1 MSEQASGEVP
11 SGDPLQE
18 AHHARRLP
26 GWLWALGL
34 PMVAGALVGLVWW
47 FLAPTAPV
55 QVALSG
61 ETLLVSAP
69 SMPELSAAQDSVM
82 ALLGLAAG
90 AATGVVVAARARAR
104 PLTLTLVAAV
114 GSALGSAVALAIGV
128 WLGPATLAAQ
138 GALSADAPD
147 GSTGADGSLLS
158 PLGVDAPAALLVW
171 PLVALLVAAL
181 GHAVAAW
188 RLARASEVAH
198 AEAGG
203 QDDDGTAVTAV
214 DVAPR

>member
-1 MSEQASGEVP
+1 MSPRPSDDEQHS
-11 SGDPLQE
+11 
-18 AHHARRLP
+18 RRLP

-34 PMVAGALVGLVWW
+34 PMVAGALVGLLWW

-61 ETLLVSAP
+61 KTLLVSAP

-90 AATGVVVAARARAR
+90 APTGVVVAVRARVR

-128 WLGPATLAAQ
+128 WLGPASLAAQ
-138 GALSADAPD
+138 GALGVGAPG
-147 GSTGADGSLLS
+147 GSTGADGSLTS

-171 PLVALLVAAL
+171 PLAALLVAAL
-181 GHAVAAW
+181 GHAVVAW
-188 RLARASEVAH
+188 RLARAAEDAH
-198 AEAGG
+198 ADDRA
-203 QDDDGTAVTAV
+203 DDGDDTVVAEP
-214 DVAPR
+214 DVVPR

>member
-1 MSEQASGEVP
+1 MSPRPSGEV
-11 SGDPLQE
+11 SSDEQ
-18 AHHARRLP
+18 HRSRRLP

-34 PMVAGALVGLVWW
+34 PMVAGALVGVLWW
-47 FLAPTAPV
+47 LLAPTAPV

-90 AATGVVVAARARAR
+90 ATTGVVVAVRARVR

-128 WLGPATLAAQ
+128 WLGPASLTAQ
-138 GALSADAPD
+138 GALGVDAPD
-147 GSTGADGSLLS
+147 GSTGADGSLIS
-158 PLGVDAPAALLVW
+158 PLGVDAAAALLVW

-181 GHAVAAW
+181 AHAVAAW
-188 RLARASEVAH
+188 RLARA
-198 AEAGG
+198 AEDALAGG
-203 QDDDGTAVTAV
+203 RADGDAAVIEP